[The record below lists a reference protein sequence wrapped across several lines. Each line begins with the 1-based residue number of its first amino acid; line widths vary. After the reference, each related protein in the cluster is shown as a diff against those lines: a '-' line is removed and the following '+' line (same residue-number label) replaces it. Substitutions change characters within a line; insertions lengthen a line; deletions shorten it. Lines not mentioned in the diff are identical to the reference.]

1 MRVAFILPSLR
12 NSAPINVALAIAQ
25 KLIIKGHLVDIFYL
39 RNDVEL
45 NFIPAINYKY
55 ISFFSRFNWSNYDIV
70 HSHMLRPDLFI
81 FIRKPIFLKTKVI
94 TTIHNYVYPELKSY
108 YNILTSYLF
117 GTIWLIL
124 WTRFDL
130 LVTLTKHSLNYY
142 KNISINKKLDYV
154 YNGRDIVVNHN
165 SIEIKDIEL
174 INSLKRNYKYVIG
187 TYCALI
193 KRKRVDILISHLTR
207 SNFGCLIILGDGKE
221 RENLQ
226 NLVSKFNLNDRVIF
240 LGKKNNAHQY
250 NYLFDIY
257 CIPSE
262 DEGFGLALIEAAL
275 HKKNIICSN
284 IEVFE
289 EIFDDNSVTFFD
301 LNNEISIDNAII
313 TALSDESKSINA
325 FKKASISFSENEMAS
340 KYEILY
346 MKTLVNNVGT

>member
-94 TTIHNYVYPELKSY
+94 TTIHNYVYPELTSY

-130 LVTLTKHSLNYY
+130 LVTLSKHSLNYY
-142 KNISINKKLDYV
+142 KNISINKKLDYGTFICWLICFN
-154 YNGRDIVVNHN
+154 YFNDFIRAIYITDYEIDWLRKEKVVTAVFCK
-165 SIEIKDIEL
+165 E
-174 INSLKRNYKYVIG
+174 
-187 TYCALI
+187 
-193 KRKRVDILISHLTR
+193 TR
-207 SNFGCLIILGDGKE
+207 S
-221 RENLQ
+221 
-226 NLVSKFNLNDRVIF
+226 
-240 LGKKNNAHQY
+240 
-250 NYLFDIY
+250 
-257 CIPSE
+257 
-262 DEGFGLALIEAAL
+262 
-275 HKKNIICSN
+275 
-284 IEVFE
+284 
-289 EIFDDNSVTFFD
+289 
-301 LNNEISIDNAII
+301 
-313 TALSDESKSINA
+313 
-325 FKKASISFSENEMAS
+325 
-340 KYEILY
+340 
-346 MKTLVNNVGT
+346 